1 MDRRELLKS
10 IAMLTG
16 GTLIGGDVLLSSF
29 TNPDRKATG
38 ILSMNQV
45 NLLNEMGETILPTTA
60 KSKGGK
66 AANVGALINVI
77 ITDCYKKNEQT
88 IVLTGL
94 DKVNIAALKSLRKPF
109 LTAGKLE
116 RHKFLTKLD
125 QEAYDHQKEKRAKD
139 SEIKKSD
146 SKSIPT
152 ENHYFINIKQL
163 ILWAYFNSEIGATE
177 ALRFISVPTRF
188 DGCVPYQKGDRSWYQ

>member
-10 IAMLTG
+10 IVILTS

-29 TNPDRKATG
+29 TNPDRKTAG
-38 ILSMNQV
+38 ILSLNQV

-60 KSKGGK
+60 KSKGAK

-88 IVLTGL
+88 IILTGL
-94 DKVNIAALKSLRKPF
+94 EQIDIAALKSMRKPF

-116 RHKFLTKLD
+116 RLEFLTKID
-125 QEAYDHQKEKRAKD
+125 QEAYDHQKEKRAKE
-139 SEIKKSD
+139 SEIKTSD

-177 ALRFISVPTRF
+177 GLRFISVPTRF
-188 DGCVPYQKGDRSWYQ
+188 DGCVPYQKGDRSWY